1 MNEGKLTLT
10 GWEITLEVILSF
22 FGLFLVLK
30 VVFRKTKKLD
40 IYFSKDINLKN
51 DVIKET
57 EIKVHL

>member
-30 VVFRKTKKLD
+30 VVFRKAKKLD